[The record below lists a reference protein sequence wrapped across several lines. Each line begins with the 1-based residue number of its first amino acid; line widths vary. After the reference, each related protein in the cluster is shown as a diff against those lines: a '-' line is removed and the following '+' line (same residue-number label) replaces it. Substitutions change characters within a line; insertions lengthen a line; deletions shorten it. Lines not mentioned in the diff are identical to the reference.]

1 MLIQGISSLASSYMG
16 ANRGAGNRQSTS
28 KTAANA
34 AGNVSISETARALLA
49 SSTQPLTSNSSTQDV
64 DKQLAAIKAKP
75 GAERTQADM
84 DYLTTHDERFVTL
97 RDKMASSGFASLTSD
112 EVDYMQKA
120 SGMVNTMAY
129 LSSSEKALYDKMVS
143 EGKGEAAQALGLVA
157 LSRVGMQGQQV
168 TLPNGQRFDPTQTEV
183 TAKNLRTLFSQMF
196 VDPSGQTDRQ
206 FEALAAYLD
215 KQGSSTSATQ
225 S

>member
-1 MLIQGISSLASSYMG
+1 
-16 ANRGAGNRQSTS
+16 
-28 KTAANA
+28 
-34 AGNVSISETARALLA
+34 
-49 SSTQPLTSNSSTQDV
+49 
-64 DKQLAAIKAKP
+64 
-75 GAERTQADM
+75 M

-157 LSRVGMQGQQV
+157 LSRVGMEGQQV
-168 TLPNGQRFDPTQTEV
+168 TLPNGQRFDPTQTEI

-215 KQGSSTSATQ
+215 KQGSSTSAPQ